1 MVRGSAAPDG
11 EPLSSDSNT
20 IAGAARTVPSGAG
33 GGAEARTKGSDMMA
47 FLAFAEPGNAGYAR
61 VSAPEVAAPAPRPV
75 TPAEDR
81 AEDRPV
87 LTELERSV
95 IGLAR
100 GDGLS
105 TLRKP
110 GRLSRTLELLFG
122 VRISPMLADPKLE
135 ALRRVAVLSWKRGYA
150 IASAEVKAF
159 LAAGYSPAHYEL
171 IVDTI
176 ATARQAETRRGR
188 R

>member
-1 MVRGSAAPDG
+1 
-11 EPLSSDSNT
+11 
-20 IAGAARTVPSGAG
+20 
-33 GGAEARTKGSDMMA
+33 MA

-61 VSAPEVAAPAPRPV
+61 ASAPTHAPVARPRPAAV
-75 TPAEDR
+75 ATDSIA

-105 TLRKP
+105 TLSAP
-110 GRLSRTLELLFG
+110 GRLSRWLGLLFG
-122 VRISPMLADPKLE
+122 VRISPQLADPRLE
-135 ALRRVAVLSWKRGYA
+135 ALRRIAVLSWRRGYS

-159 LAAGYSPAHYEL
+159 LAAGYSLGYYEL
-171 IVDTI
+171 VVDTI
-176 ATARQAETRRGR
+176 ASARLAEVRRGR

>member
-1 MVRGSAAPDG
+1 MLRGTAAPDE
-11 EPLSSDSNT
+11 EPSPSRLNDT
-20 IAGAARTVPSGAG
+20 DDAARTVPFGADG
-33 GGAEARTKGSDMMA
+33 RPAARIKGSDTMA

-61 VSAPEVAAPAPRPV
+61 VSAQGLSADAPRV
-75 TPAEDR
+75 TAPI
-81 AEDRPV
+81 EDRPV
-87 LTELERSV
+87 LSELERSV

-105 TLRKP
+105 TLRQP
-110 GRLSRTLELLFG
+110 GRLSRGLELVFG

-171 IVDTI
+171 VVDTI
-176 ATARQAETRRGR
+176 AAARQAESRRGR

>member
-1 MVRGSAAPDG
+1 
-11 EPLSSDSNT
+11 
-20 IAGAARTVPSGAG
+20 
-33 GGAEARTKGSDMMA
+33 MA

-61 VSAPEVAAPAPRPV
+61 VSAQGLAADAPRV
-75 TPAEDR
+75 TAP

-87 LTELERSV
+87 LSELERSV

-105 TLRKP
+105 TLRQP
-110 GRLSRTLELLFG
+110 GRLSRGLELVFG

-150 IASAEVKAF
+150 IASAEVKA
-159 LAAGYSPAHYEL
+159 LSSSPSPTSRRWPMLMKAGTAAFFGPRVRD
-171 IVDTI
+171 II
-176 ATARQAETRRGR
+176 APMWGHATDCGGA
-188 R
+188 